1 MTTIEWPRSCRALQ
15 AALLLALAALLGA
28 CGPGVGGTGTGEE
41 ITALQDFGAA
51 PASVCSGELAA
62 LAACTGAGAAAAPA
76 SAGVYLADTF
86 DGRRVRVHLQG
97 DGIDVDAPCARL
109 RFRGRWGVVGS
120 QAGRF
125 YGSATVD
132 GVLQPATL
140 TAQPVSGGAQLTVR
154 DAQGVTLLGP
164 VLVEVVPVLVT
175 PGGCG

>member
-1 MTTIEWPRSCRALQ
+1 MTTIGWPRSCRALQ
-15 AALLLALAALLGA
+15 GALLLALATLLGA

-62 LAACTGAGAAAAPA
+62 LAACTGTGAAAAPA
-76 SAGVYLADTF
+76 GTTVYLADTL
-86 DGRRVRVHLQG
+86 DGRRVQVQLQG
-97 DGIDVDAPCARL
+97 NAIDVDAPCARL

-132 GVLQPATL
+132 GVSLPATL
-140 TAQPVSGGAQLTVR
+140 TAQPDSGGAQLTVR

-164 VLVEVVPVLVT
+164 VRVVVVPALAT